1 MIHTQN
7 GNVYAPHLE
16 ARRERQH
23 DRIKDG
29 IQDGS
34 LSSEELAKLNAM
46 RKDARQD
53 LAEAKGDNGWVGPA
67 ERREINRDMNQISR
81 AIYAFKHN

>member
-16 ARRERQH
+16 ARRDRQH
-23 DRIKDG
+23 QRVQDG

-34 LSSEELAKLNAM
+34 LSSDELSKLHAM

-53 LAEAKGDNGWVGPA
+53 LAAAKGDNGWVGPA
-67 ERREINRDMNQISR
+67 ERREMNRDMNHISQ